1 MSGPEP
7 PRPPQAPAGPV
18 VFVVNDA
25 PYASERGRHAL
36 KLALALRR
44 NRMPVRLFLMGDAVA
59 VAKLGQEAGA
69 PERNLE
75 TLLLQVLA
83 AGAEV
88 RLCDS
93 CLDRRGLTDDE
104 IVNGVW
110 RCGIDE
116 FAAAVA
122 GAGRVVTF

>member
-1 MSGPEP
+1 MNGRAPLQSP
-7 PRPPQAPAGPV
+7 PSPVAAV

-36 KLALALRR
+36 KLAQALRR
-44 NRMPVRLFLMGDAVA
+44 RRVPVRLFLMGDAVA
-59 VAKLGQEAGA
+59 VAKLGQESGA

-75 TLLLQVLA
+75 TLLLQALA